1 MRLSYMSK
9 NSGASAVEFAL
20 IVPVVLLLLF
30 LIIEYGWYFTNKI
43 VLMNAV
49 STAARSAV
57 QAREWEGEQPETFA
71 LYAVKETFWLSQ
83 MNEDRVSSRIIS
95 SDDYAPRRVEVR
107 VDAYPFRQI
116 TGYIPSLMIPGSLSA
131 KAVMVFP

>member
-1 MRLSYMSK
+1 MRKFVLDK

-20 IVPVVLLLLF
+20 IVPVVLLFLF

-49 STAARSAV
+49 SSAARSAV
-57 QAREWEGEQPETFA
+57 QAREWEGEQPEVFA
-71 LYAVKETFWLSQ
+71 FYTAKEAFWLSRL
-83 MNEDRVSSRIIS
+83 NDEKIVSRIIP

-107 VDAYPFRQI
+107 VEAYPFRQI
-116 TGYIPSLMIPGSLSA
+116 TGYIPPLMIPDSLSA